1 MAKKLDMQSP
11 FPNLDVLPLQPD
23 GRWSRAW
30 LEFWL
35 TQYRRTGDAQGV
47 DGAAIKA
54 KVDELEMLVNTD
66 VTSAIVSALLQRVAM
81 LEQLVM
87 SMPVPAPPRAS
98 AAILPDVV
106 VATVRPAVA
115 LPEPIPVAPR
125 ASDDIRKLIER

>member
-1 MAKKLDMQSP
+1 MAKKLDIQSP
-11 FPNLDVLPLQPD
+11 FPNLDVFPLQPD

-54 KVDELEMLVNTD
+54 KVDELEMLVNAD
-66 VTSAIVSALLQRVAM
+66 VTSAILSALLQRIAM

-87 SMPVPAPPRAS
+87 SMPVSSPPRA
-98 AAILPDVV
+98 ADAILPDI
-106 VATVRPAVA
+106 VAVAARPAVT
-115 LPEPIPVAPR
+115 LPEPVPVAPR